1 MSDTTRVPCDRGWAR
16 RAVPS
21 HHGGRAR
28 RMAAALAVL
37 GVVQLG
43 GARAAELPASLRERL
58 AASTYVYIATQR
70 KDGSFGKPAE
80 IWFMYHDGAVWV
92 GTPPTTWRVKR
103 IKHHRPTVKIAVGT
117 ADGPSFEAVGT
128 IVKDPKVADLLF
140 ETYAKK
146 YPDRW
151 PGYAE
156 RFKNG
161 MKDGSRVLVK
171 YVPK

>member
-1 MSDTTRVPCDRGWAR
+1 MSRTVST
-16 RAVPS
+16 
-21 HHGGRAR
+21 
-28 RMAAALAVL
+28 AAAFALTAVL
-37 GVVQLG
+37 AATAA
-43 GARAAELPASLRERL
+43 GATELPAATREQL
-58 AASTYVYIATQR
+58 ASSTYVYIATQR

-103 IKHHRPTVKIAVGT
+103 IKHRRPNAKIAVGKP
-117 ADGPSFEAVGT
+117 DGPSFDAVGS
-128 IVKDPKVADLLF
+128 IVKDAKVADLLF
-140 ETYAKK
+140 ATYAKK
-146 YPDRW
+146 YPERW

>member
-1 MSDTTRVPCDRGWAR
+1 MRRREMLKIITIATAIAIGW
-16 RAVPS
+16 S
-21 HHGGRAR
+21 GLS
-28 RMAAALAVL
+28 AAS
-37 GVVQLG
+37 
-43 GARAAELPASLRERL
+43 ELPAAVKDQL
-58 AASTYVYIATQR
+58 ATSKYVYIASQR
-70 KDGSFGKPAE
+70 KHGDFGKPAE

-92 GTPPTTWRVKR
+92 GTPPTSWRVKR
-103 IKHHRPTVKIAVGT
+103 IKRHRPNAKIAVGKP
-117 ADGPSFEAVGT
+117 DGPSFEAVGS
-128 IVKDPKVADLLF
+128 IVKDSKVADRMF

-156 RFKNG
+156 RFRTG

>member
-1 MSDTTRVPCDRGWAR
+1 MV
-16 RAVPS
+16 
-21 HHGGRAR
+21 
-28 RMAAALAVL
+28 AALALLLTLVS
-37 GVVQLG
+37 
-43 GARAAELPASLRERL
+43 GAACATELPAAVRDQL
-58 AASTYVYIATQR
+58 ASATYVYIATQR

-103 IKHHRPTVKIAVGT
+103 IKHHRPTAKIAVGKP
-117 ADGPSFEAVGT
+117 DGPSFAAVGS
-128 IVKDPKVADLLF
+128 IVTDPKVADLLF

-151 PGYAE
+151 PGYAQK
-156 RFKNG
+156 FKDG
-161 MKDGSRVLVK
+161 IKDGSRVLVK

>member
-1 MSDTTRVPCDRGWAR
+1 MSRTAST
-16 RAVPS
+16 
-21 HHGGRAR
+21 
-28 RMAAALAVL
+28 AAAAFALMAVL
-37 GVVQLG
+37 AAISA
-43 GARAAELPASLRERL
+43 GATELPAAIREQL
-58 AASTYVYIATQR
+58 TSSTYVYIATQR
-70 KDGSFGKPAE
+70 KDGSFSKPAE
-80 IWFMYHDGAVWV
+80 IWFMYHDSAVWV

-103 IKHHRPTVKIAVGT
+103 IKHRRPNAKIAVGKP
-117 ADGPSFEAVGT
+117 DGPSFDAVGS
-128 IVKDPKVADLLF
+128 IVKDAKVADLLF

-151 PGYAE
+151 PGYTE